1 MVKFIK
7 ILGGT
12 FAVAIIAGVSY
23 ILPLPIFLQYGIHIG
38 MNSDAA
44 ISKLKS
50 QGFKPSITK
59 GASTH
64 TSSTMFFEK
73 NRVTIIM
80 QWSHDFSVMD
90 EAGLLH
96 AITLENN

>member
-12 FAVAIIAGVSY
+12 LAVAIIAGVSY

-38 MNSDAA
+38 MDSNDA

-50 QGFKPSITK
+50 QGFKPSTTK
-59 GASTH
+59 GDSTH
-64 TSSTMFFEK
+64 TSSTMFFER
-73 NRVTIIM
+73 NRVTIMM
-80 QWSHDFSVMD
+80 QWSHDFSVMG
-90 EAGLLH
+90 EAGLIH

>member
-7 ILGGT
+7 ILGGAI
-12 FAVAIIAGVSY
+12 AVAIIAGVSY
-23 ILPLPIFLQYGIHIG
+23 ILPLPIFLQYGVHVG
-38 MNSDAA
+38 MDSNDA

-50 QGFKPSITK
+50 QGFKPSTTK
-59 GASTH
+59 GNSTH

-73 NRVTIIM
+73 NRVTVVI

-90 EAGLLH
+90 EAGLIS
-96 AITLENN
+96 AITLDNN